1 MVDIWVTDI
10 LSVDDARKVIKEQN
24 LSFPIK
30 VATSCGCIC
39 NSGEEMFI
47 HEADFDNEI
56 NRAIELSPSGRISFL
71 LRE

>member
-30 VATSCGCIC
+30 VATSCNCRC
-39 NSGEEMFI
+39 KSGEEMFI
-47 HEADFDNEI
+47 YGVNFDDEI
-56 NRAIELSPSGRISFL
+56 NKAIEISPSGRISFL